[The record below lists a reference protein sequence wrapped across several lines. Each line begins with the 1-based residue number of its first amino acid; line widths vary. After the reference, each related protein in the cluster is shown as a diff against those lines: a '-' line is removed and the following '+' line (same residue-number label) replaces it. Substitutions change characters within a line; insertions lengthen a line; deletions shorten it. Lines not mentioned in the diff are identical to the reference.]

1 MATCGLNSDCRA
13 SVISGSPSALD
24 LGPMNSVMVES
35 PQAASGLP
43 LDPLLDLRIVRSE
56 NVNAQGLAQEGRE
69 APGDRR
75 LQSIV
80 IV

>member
-1 MATCGLNSDCRA
+1 
-13 SVISGSPSALD
+13 
-24 LGPMNSVMVES
+24 MVES